1 MSSEE
6 RLLKSKVKKSNTLGS
21 KPKKLIKG
29 SSLSSMLKKDKSTKD
44 TSNTVKLE
52 EYDLPQLDKIRLV
65 KTTTELNTLFIL
77 SLQNNTK
84 KKMILKN
91 QT

>member
-1 MSSEE
+1 
-6 RLLKSKVKKSNTLGS
+6 
-21 KPKKLIKG
+21 
-29 SSLSSMLKKDKSTKD
+29 MLKKDKSTND